1 MPRQVVLD
9 TSVLVAALRSQRGA
23 SYEVLSRV
31 GGAEFELSVSVP
43 LVLEYEAAA
52 KAQARELGLTHADLD
67 DVVDYLCSVA
77 HPRQIFYLW
86 RPVLRDPTDD
96 MVLELAVE
104 AGCEAII
111 THNLR
116 DFVGAERFG
125 ISVLTLGAFLQ
136 QLEGRR

>member
-1 MPRQVVLD
+1 
-9 TSVLVAALRSQRGA
+9 RGA

-52 KAQARELGLTHADLD
+52 KAQARELGLTHADID

-86 RPVLRDPTDD
+86 RPVLHDPKDD

-125 ISVLTLGAFLQ
+125 ITVLTPGAFLQ